1 MKEAILCGLAEILEV
16 PNVQPETEL
25 HNSGGAAWDS
35 LAIVCTIG
43 LLDEKC
49 GIEASGEALMACET
63 AADVLKLAGVS

>member
-1 MKEAILCGLAEILEV
+1 MKDAILCGLAEIFEV
-16 PNVQPETEL
+16 AAVTPETDL

-49 GIEASGEALMACET
+49 GVEVSGEALFACDT
-63 AADVLKLAGVS
+63 AADVLKLAGVA